1 MHVPVGKRASTGNVD
16 WAKQTAC
23 EWSGRMMCARML
35 KDRRS
40 SWCSATMGEFA
51 QRYQYERSEYKVN
64 AAVLVGSLLPQ
75 IGEL

>member
-1 MHVPVGKRASTGNVD
+1 
-16 WAKQTAC
+16 
-23 EWSGRMMCARML
+23 MCARML

-64 AAVLVGSLLPQ
+64 AAALVGSLLPQ